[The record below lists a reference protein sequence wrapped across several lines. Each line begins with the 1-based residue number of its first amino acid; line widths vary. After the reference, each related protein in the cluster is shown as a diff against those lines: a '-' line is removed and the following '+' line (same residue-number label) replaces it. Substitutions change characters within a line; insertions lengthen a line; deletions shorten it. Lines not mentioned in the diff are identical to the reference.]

1 MESNSY
7 YNKYYNTIINNIVNN
22 IENNKNIIL
31 FIKNQ
36 FTLDNNIEFI
46 INKKNI
52 KIVIINDNNQSNKD
66 FSNELFNKNSINI
79 LSSKDE
85 IELLKSDNN
94 FFFDIVVIFTV
105 ESLEELEN
113 KLYITNY
120 FNNINTKYYIYNS
133 LSNEN
138 NGKIKY
144 KNFIRNSI
152 TKYTK
157 YKLGK
162 VLNYQA
168 FLKFIED
175 YNKYKINSLKIY
187 KNNNYILY
195 GDNVDYEIILQVI

>member
-1 MESNSY
+1 MENNSY
-7 YNKYYNTIINNIVNN
+7 YNKYYNTIINNIINI